1 MEFVAGE
8 CLEKLIRRYGSLN
21 VGDGLAILNYAAGGL
36 DGIWKQNLIHRDIKP
51 SNIMVTTEGDQI
63 VNAKIID
70 LGLAKS
76 GTEAGASSEVSAMR
90 NICRDRRVR
99 QPGTIRWRERGHSF

>member
-1 MEFVAGE
+1 M
-8 CLEKLIRRYGSLN
+8 
-21 VGDGLAILNYAAGGL
+21 

-51 SNIMVTTEGDQI
+51 ANIMVTTERDQI

-76 GTEAGASSEVSAMR
+76 GVETGAGSEVSA
-90 NICRDRRVR
+90 V
-99 QPGTIRWRERGHSF
+99 GTFAGTVEYASPEQFGWPERGYSF